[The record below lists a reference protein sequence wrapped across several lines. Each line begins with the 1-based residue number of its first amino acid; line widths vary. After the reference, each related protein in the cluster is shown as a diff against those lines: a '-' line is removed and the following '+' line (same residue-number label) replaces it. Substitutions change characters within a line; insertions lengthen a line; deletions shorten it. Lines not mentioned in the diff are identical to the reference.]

1 MEDIHF
7 GERILFRKRE
17 RRENVDKKIE
27 YAEQWEVSS
36 KYFYDK
42 KYYNWMQKKIENY
55 NTILEV
61 GCGTGYSGPMSRFST
76 RSV

>member
-1 MEDIHF
+1 M
-7 GERILFRKRE
+7 
-17 RRENVDKKIE
+17 DKKIE

-36 KYFYDK
+36 KYFYEK

-61 GCGTGYSGPMSRFST
+61 GCGTGYS
-76 RSV
+76 